1 MIKLKDIRVVI
12 MTLCI
17 AVLMILTI
25 NTVVY
30 GAETETNN
38 TNVGLDSFD
47 GMLSAVKELKD
58 NKPQWFHRNINIS
71 EAQQK
76 FQVVCVYD
84 VCDECTVVY
93 PVVFAV
99 DGSKLDAKLTV
110 KMKTDDSTGY
120 STIVNQNLT
129 ETFNVPNRWRKSTSG
144 NLWGTY
150 IPIYSNSH
158 YSDKEKYRILSSMPL
173 LKYDRSL
180 GSADYGNTVQYA
192 MDTYEKGW
200 NNNPNYTANP
210 QEDPSYFDETIAI
223 KKEDIGYIKNPKFLP
238 LGKTGSKSLPISI
251 DKSSLLE
258 SGDDGCRIVWDNDVS
273 TTGFDLSN
281 AYVQVFVDV
290 YANNVKLPPLGK
302 KGNVGKGDFSL
313 YETIKASDGHFDLL
327 YDTIF
332 DDSRLKS
339 QWDIINKNPPVGQL
353 NIDYRV
359 DFKFRIIKYSG
370 SEWTYGPMLFIDGSG
385 TTRTVTDEDG
395 NTTTL
400 DENEKVN
407 IDENGNETLIVSET
421 TDLNWFL
428 KQLNLLKDSLGQ
440 FPQLVSV
447 VFGWLPSPVITLI
460 GVGIT
465 IMIVVSLIRAVRG

>member
-120 STIVNQNLT
+120 STLVNQNLT

-150 IPIYSNSH
+150 IPIYNNSH
-158 YSDKEKYRILSSMPL
+158 YSDKEKYRIISSMPL

-200 NNNPNYTANP
+200 NNNPNYTPTLQNELPALEEIGYLQNVEFHTNYIGGTD
-210 QEDPSYFDETIAI
+210 QEDTFYYISYDSVT
-223 KKEDIGYIKNPKFLP
+223 N
-238 LGKTGSKSLPISI
+238 
-251 DKSSLLE
+251 
-258 SGDDGCRIVWDNDVS
+258 
-273 TTGFDLSN
+273 TGFDITRNDVKVSLYTSPRIMYSESLGDYLKNKPTVEYGDKQFDKSVGGKDCRVEFDLMELRNKFDLSEAQKKAFWGTPIVLKLQYWLRVEYSTSEGLKVGGWVKIADDDN
-281 AYVQVFVDV
+281 TVAETNKRTQTIRPDGTIDDKGGYPE
-290 YANNVKLPPLGK
+290 NVKTPDK
-302 KGNVGKGDFSL
+302 VGKGD
-313 YETIKASDGHFDLL
+313 TQDKA
-327 YDTIF
+327 
-332 DDSRLKS
+332 
-339 QWDIINKNPPVGQL
+339 
-353 NIDYRV
+353 ID
-359 DFKFRIIKYSG
+359 
-370 SEWTYGPMLFIDGSG
+370 
-385 TTRTVTDEDG
+385 
-395 NTTTL
+395 
-400 DENEKVN
+400 NEKEAFPETN
-407 IDENGNETLIVSET
+407 I
-421 TDLNWFL
+421 DLNWFL
-428 KQLNLLKDSLGQ
+428 EQLKGLKVSLGE
-440 FPQLVSV
+440 FPQLVSS

-460 GVGIT
+460 GIGIT